1 LVGDFNLPDIQWEA
15 GQAHAKVDAE
25 LLEAIQAAGLEQLI
39 DFPTHTKG
47 NILDLILTNIPDRI
61 HNIEEKGRLGRSDHC
76 AISFEVTAAMPK
88 KQPAVVKNWKRA
100 DWASIRSG
108 ISDTIWPT
116 ATDSTS
122 VEEFWQQIRGRLK
135 ELTDTYVPEREI
147 RASKAT
153 WMTRGLL
160 QLIRRKRRLWKKAK
174 YGEAVEEYEMVSR
187 EVRKKNQIS
196 EEGHGEKISKGRPK
210 KQKNRSTITLRTKPN
225 PARPWAL

>member
-1 LVGDFNLPDIQWEA
+1 
-15 GQAHAKVDAE
+15 
-25 LLEAIQAAGLEQLI
+25 
-39 DFPTHTKG
+39 
-47 NILDLILTNIPDRI
+47 
-61 HNIEEKGRLGRSDHC
+61 
-76 AISFEVTAAMPK
+76 
-88 KQPAVVKNWKRA
+88 
-100 DWASIRSG
+100 
-108 ISDTIWPT
+108 
-116 ATDSTS
+116 

-210 KQKNRSTITLRTKPN
+210 KQKTVLQLR
-225 PARPWAL
+225 